1 MKQAFRVFRTL
12 LPLIALT
19 LLFIYAFTRS
29 ENQTHALAQSTATP
43 YDCSSTFT
51 FTGAAIQAG
60 QPNLSGSGSTPCIAF
75 RVTYSSTASLAA
87 ALQFETS
94 PDNSTWSAVPN
105 TICSATVQPPCLTDG
120 ANPTALAPTGTLAAR
135 AYGAYYRV
143 HVTSTSGTGTGTVR
157 IYGYKGTSASA
168 AVGGGGAAG
177 PSGPQGATGPAGP
190 TGPSGPQGATG
201 APGSTGNANGI
212 TVYSGLAGIAL
223 TGTAYF
229 PAGGGSN
236 ASTAET
242 AVQAKI
248 NAATTFSNFGAQLST
263 ALGGSG
269 GNSVALTF
277 RKNTTGQALTCT
289 ITDPAVTCS
298 DVTHSFTVAAGDL
311 VDIQAVFTG
320 TIAAAPIFTFA
331 TQAGIAVTGP
341 AGPTGPSGPAGGGVS
356 SGTFASLPAA
366 PCTSG
371 NLYQFTDSPY
381 MNALCVSTAWT
392 YFDAGFGSA
401 TPPPCTGGT
410 WVNQGSAT
418 YDCTN
423 GPGYMASP
431 ADASDSIKYYALAV
445 PGSTWTVQSRFM
457 MAGVGANYSN
467 TGLCVSEGNGG
478 STKLYAL
485 MLFWNQ
491 NNAGTDLFVSLQKA
505 ASATSPGG
513 VVNSI
518 FIPLSQAA
526 TATFQ
531 MQQDSTNITFSILFN
546 NRTSYQIFQEAKGT
560 FLTTGGNYFGPCVNP
575 RNGTFPVSE
584 WVRHWNPTTP

>member
-212 TVYSGLAGIAL
+212 TIYSGLAGIAL

-341 AGPTGPSGPAGGGVS
+341 AGPTGPSGPAGGG
-356 SGTFASLPAA
+356 
-366 PCTSG
+366 G
-371 NLYQFTDSPY
+371 NP
-381 MNALCVSTAWT
+381 
-392 YFDAGFGSA
+392 
-401 TPPPCTGGT
+401 
-410 WVNQGSAT
+410 
-418 YDCTN
+418 
-423 GPGYMASP
+423 
-431 ADASDSIKYYALAV
+431 
-445 PGSTWTVQSRFM
+445 
-457 MAGVGANYSN
+457 
-467 TGLCVSEGNGG
+467 GG
-478 STKLYAL
+478 STGQLQY
-485 MLFWNQ
+485 
-491 NNAGTDLFVSLQKA
+491 NNAGTFAGVGSPMQPNLSTTGATVQSIPTSGWTVRNGPFFNDFSIGFFTAHAQDNSGQNWRFVTQPLTVPYTLYAEIGCYVSNNQTAQNCGVYLYDGTKIEGIEQLHTTNNQPRLRVETMNSVTSDNA
-505 ASATSPGG
+505 TVAGPSA
-513 VVNSI
+513 VVG
-518 FIPLSQAA
+518 
-526 TATFQ
+526 
-531 MQQDSTNITFSILFN
+531 DTFSVRIVNNSSTRTWSYWNNGAWTQILSESSGTWLTETSAGPGAFSQTSN
-546 NRTSYQIFQEAKGT
+546 NQNFA
-560 FLTTGGNYFGPCVNP
+560 LTTLYYWSVQ
-575 RNGTFPVSE
+575 
-584 WVRHWNPTTP
+584 

>member
-341 AGPTGPSGPAGGGVS
+341 AGPTGPSGPAGSGAVFTPPYIGDGSGNFYGPAFALTIPPLTGWTADNCGSCTFSTAAGYPYLQTSGANSNELQYRTAPSTPYTVTLNTLMMFTDGTSGGTAGLTIGFRDGTGKLVDFRTGMFSSVCTFAIGLWNSSTSLSSQPVVTQNSTICSTTTNADMWYQLADNGTTLSIAYSVDSIHFSQIYSASRTAWLS
-356 SGTFASLPAA
+356 SGPTQLFFGGN
-366 PCTSG
+366 SG
-371 NLYQFTDSPY
+371 
-381 MNALCVSTAWT
+381 
-392 YFDAGFGSA
+392 
-401 TPPPCTGGT
+401 
-410 WVNQGSAT
+410 
-418 YDCTN
+418 
-423 GPGYMASP
+423 
-431 ADASDSIKYYALAV
+431 
-445 PGSTWTVQSRFM
+445 
-457 MAGVGANYSN
+457 
-467 TGLCVSEGNGG
+467 
-478 STKLYAL
+478 
-485 MLFWNQ
+485 
-491 NNAGTDLFVSLQKA
+491 
-505 ASATSPGG
+505 
-513 VVNSI
+513 
-518 FIPLSQAA
+518 IPLRI
-526 TATFQ
+526 
-531 MQQDSTNITFSILFN
+531 NLFSW
-546 NRTSYQIFQEAKGT
+546 K
-560 FLTTGGNYFGPCVNP
+560 
-575 RNGTFPVSE
+575 
-584 WVRHWNPTTP
+584 